1 MQASLNGKL
10 EKLMER
16 FEEVSGL
23 LSDPDI
29 IADQKQF
36 RSLSKEYAELE
47 AVVKA
52 YRAYRASEQELESAR
67 ALLDDGDPEMREMG
81 AEEARHAQ
89 QRIDELDEELQ
100 RLMLPRDPRDGADV
114 YLEIRAGTGGDEA
127 ALFAGDLFKMYSR
140 YADQRGWKVEIVSA
154 SEGEHGGYKEVIAQV
169 SGDDVYSRLKFES
182 GAHRV

>member
-29 IADQKQF
+29 IAEQKRF

-52 YRAYRASEQELESAR
+52 FREYQATEQELESAR
-67 ALLDDGDPEMREMG
+67 ALLDDSDAEMREMG
-81 AEEARHAQ
+81 AEEARRAQ
-89 QRIDELDEELQ
+89 QRLQ
-100 RLMLPRDPRDGADV
+100 DCV
-114 YLEIRAGTGGDEA
+114 H
-127 ALFAGDLFKMYSR
+127 SR
-140 YADQRGWKVEIVSA
+140 FS
-154 SEGEHGGYKEVIAQV
+154 
-169 SGDDVYSRLKFES
+169 
-182 GAHRV
+182 AHRG

>member
-81 AEEARHAQ
+81 AEEARHA
-89 QRIDELDEELQ
+89 
-100 RLMLPRDPRDGADV
+100 
-114 YLEIRAGTGGDEA
+114 
-127 ALFAGDLFKMYSR
+127 S
-140 YADQRGWKVEIVSA
+140 SA
-154 SEGEHGGYKEVIAQV
+154 STSWTKNCSA
-169 SGDDVYSRLKFES
+169 
-182 GAHRV
+182 